1 MASLLGCLTKLSCRC
16 SPRAPRLMKNR
27 SKVIPSSVNS
37 KNPLKSNSLTYSGLD
52 EFHPSSIHS
61 DTPSSMDSFYSK
73 YNQLQKIL
81 EDSSSSDSCSLFS
94 INSDEGSCST
104 DSTRDS
110 TSTDDLI
117 DSIFGYSVQ
126 GWNSPWR
133 SCDSDASSS
142 SSSSPLYLRHSPL
155 ADLDRYG
162 SGSPEIR
169 RSRTDGEGKGDDPFF
184 HSNTTSKLCRKVVVA

>member
-1 MASLLGCLTKLSCRC
+1 MTSLLGYLTKLSCRC

-27 SKVIPSSVNS
+27 SKAIPSSVNS

-52 EFHPSSIHS
+52 EFHPSLIHS
-61 DTPSSMDSFYSK
+61 DTPSSIESFYSK
-73 YNQLQKIL
+73 YNQLQRIL
-81 EDSSSSDSCSLFS
+81 EDSSSSDSSLFS
-94 INSDEGSCST
+94 VNSDEGSCCT

-117 DSIFGYSVQ
+117 DSIFGDSVQ

-133 SCDSDASSS
+133 SCDSDASFS
-142 SSSSPLYLRHSPL
+142 SSSSPLYLRHSPV
-155 ADLDRYG
+155 ADLDRYS

-169 RSRTDGEGKGDDPFF
+169 SSRMDEEGKRDDLFF
-184 HSNTTSKLCRKVVVA
+184 HSDTMSKQCRKVVVA